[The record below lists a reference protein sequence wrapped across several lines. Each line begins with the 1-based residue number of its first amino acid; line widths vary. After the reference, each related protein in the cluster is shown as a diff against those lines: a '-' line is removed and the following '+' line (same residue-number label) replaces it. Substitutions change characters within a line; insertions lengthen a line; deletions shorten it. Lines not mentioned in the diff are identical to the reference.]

1 MKIEYVSSFQ
11 KLTTDLLFHFQRL
24 NIKPK
29 CFTGQLTLN
38 IWVQRSL
45 YLATSHP
52 TKTGLKG
59 QFAGL
64 NVTAVFQSLRLERG
78 CTCMKEGGYWKEGIY
93 I

>member
-1 MKIEYVSSFQ
+1 MFHRA
-11 KLTTDLLFHFQRL
+11 TDSKYLGTE
-24 NIKPK
+24 IKG
-29 CFTGQLTLN
+29 FDH
-38 IWVQRSL
+38 
-45 YLATSHP
+45 LATSHP